1 MKVAVELEELRRMRR
16 ELKAPSGLVPTMGYL
31 HEGHLSLVRR
41 AREECG
47 SVGVSIFVNPTQFAP
62 EEDLD
67 SYPRDLERDLQML
80 EEEGVDLVWTPT
92 TEVVYPTGAQ
102 TWVEVEELTR
112 ELEGKRRPGHFRGVT
127 TVVAKLFNAFEPDK
141 AFFGQKDAQ
150 QAVVIQRMVMD
161 LCYPIEIVVCPIVRE
176 PDGLAMSS
184 RNTYLDPAQRRAA
197 TVLSRALHS
206 AENAFE
212 GGETDAHALRETM
225 LSVLEAE
232 PLAEVQYVS
241 VADPRTLRELEGKVD
256 DALLSMAVYVGKTR
270 LIDNAVL
277 GGKGLGIR
285 D

>member
-16 ELKAPSGLVPTMGYL
+16 ELKAPFGLVPTMGYL
-31 HEGHLSLVRR
+31 HDGHLSLVRR
-41 AREECG
+41 ARQECA

-67 SYPRDLERDLQML
+67 SYPRDLESDLQML

-92 TEVVYPTGAQ
+92 TEVVYPPGAQ
-102 TWVEVEELTR
+102 TWVEVAELTQ
-112 ELEGKRRPGHFRGVT
+112 ELEGKQRPGHFRGVT
-127 TVVAKLFNAFEPDK
+127 TVVAKLFNAFQPEK
-141 AFFGQKDAQ
+141 AYFGQKDAQ
-150 QAVVIQRMVMD
+150 QAVVIQRMVTD
-161 LCYPIEIVVCPIVRE
+161 LCYSIEVVVCPIVRE

-206 AENAFE
+206 AKNAFE
-212 GGETDAHALRETM
+212 GGETDAQALRDTM
-225 LSVLEAE
+225 LAVLDAE

-241 VADPRTLRELEGKVD
+241 VADPRTLRELEGEVD
-256 DALLSMAVYVGKTR
+256 QALLSMAVYVGETR
-270 LIDNAVL
+270 LIDNLML
-277 GGKGLGIR
+277 GGKGLV